1 MITPSDIF
9 IFLLTVG
16 FISLSGVLMPGP
28 VFAASIIKGAE
39 RKHAGA
45 WIALGH
51 LSVEIPLILCIIAG
65 LYYVFMNQWVK
76 AGIGLVGGLFLIFLG
91 IRMIQKRQ
99 DKESMKT
106 AFPYHPFIAGAIT
119 TISNPYFILWWATV
133 GASLIIWGLVFG
145 LIGVV
150 GLIVV
155 HESCDLGWDYLVAYA
170 SYKSR
175 NLWTERRKAY
185 ILGICGFLLVVCG
198 IYFMFAFWF
207 G

>member
-1 MITPSDIF
+1 MSTSLDIF
-9 IFLLTVG
+9 IYLLTIG

-99 DKESMKT
+99 DKESVKT
-106 AFPYHPFIAGAIT
+106 AFPYHPFIAGIIT

-133 GASLIIWGLVFG
+133 GASLIILGLNFG
-145 LIGVV
+145 LIGIV

-155 HESCDLGWDYLVAYA
+155 HESCDLGWGYLVAYA

-175 NLWTERRKAY
+175 NLWTDKRKAY
-185 ILGICGFLLVVCG
+185 ILSICGLLLVVFG
-198 IYFMFAFWF
+198 VYFMLAFWF

>member
-1 MITPSDIF
+1 MSTPSDIF

-76 AGIGLVGGLFLIFLG
+76 AGIGLVGGLFLDFSWYSYDSEKAGQRIS
-91 IRMIQKRQ
+91 
-99 DKESMKT
+99 ENS
-106 AFPYHPFIAGAIT
+106 FPV
-119 TISNPYFILWWATV
+119 SSV
-133 GASLIIWGLVFG
+133 
-145 LIGVV
+145 
-150 GLIVV
+150 
-155 HESCDLGWDYLVAYA
+155 C
-170 SYKSR
+170 
-175 NLWTERRKAY
+175 RRS
-185 ILGICGFLLVVCG
+185 GHNDF
-198 IYFMFAFWF
+198 
-207 G
+207 